1 MSVSAWRTRSA
12 PKIGRPCPHSIISA
26 PQPAISRSAAAQSL
40 AKRCTFC
47 GLPAFGTA
55 QMNRSPGWRT
65 PQLGHQRPRGVVGLA
80 AGVVQLE
87 RQPALGERQV
97 VAVGDV
103 GVAVRRPAS
112 AKRVDGEAN
121 WRWLIAVFQ
130 PSVRS

>member
-1 MSVSAWRTRSA
+1 MRSA
-12 PKIGRPCPHSIISA
+12 PKIGRPCPDSIISA

-47 GLPAFGTA
+47 GLPALGTA

-65 PQLGHQRPRGVVGLA
+65 LQLGHPRPRGVVGLA

-87 RQPALGERQV
+87 RQLALGERQV

-103 GVAVRRPAS
+103 GVAVVGRPARS
-112 AKRVDGEAN
+112 CRRGCAN